1 MDGFRVR
8 NNSIKANHIG
18 VCKFDSQEDD
28 GYKKVIGYI
37 RDIFEESELPAI
49 PVTIEVDRQ
58 DIAAKRVK
66 NLESI
71 VQSSTSGSH
80 GEMSGRS

>member
-1 MDGFRVR
+1 MDVYNERS
-8 NNSIKANHIG
+8 NSIKSDHIE

-37 RDIFEESELPAI
+37 RDILEKSELPVA
-49 PVTIEVDRQ
+49 PVTAEVDRQ

-66 NLESI
+66 NLDSI
-71 VQSSTSGSH
+71 IQSSTSSSH
-80 GEMSGRS
+80 CGFSGRP